1 MLQIG
6 NWCNLVARAYARG
19 LILALLGPFVSGAAD
34 PSLPVLAPSVRG
46 VFPLGGRAGETV
58 EIEFLGRHLNDLT
71 GISFARPDIR
81 VEVLSSDDFTIKA
94 RLTVGPKVPAGLHD
108 YRLRTSRGTYVGVF
122 HVGSLAAQR
131 EIEPN
136 NDLLHAQNIALP
148 AIVDGVVEQADYDVF
163 RFQAEIGQVLIFDLL
178 ARRAGSTLDGTL
190 GVLDERGNELD
201 FNDDYYI
208 HKDPHLEFRVPKTG
222 DYYVRVA
229 GSGEEGSKYSSY
241 RLIAGA
247 VPYAWRMLPAGAK
260 RGAVNELRIAGLNLE
275 KIDRLVLGDSL
286 AEGKVVSTQPQEL
299 TFRMTVPPS
308 VAPGRYELHAF
319 AGAAEAPLTI
329 PILVSDL
336 DEKLSTARSRTDP
349 QPVTLPAAVSG
360 TLDHKRAEIFFSF
373 EVQAGE
379 RLAFDVDSMKLGY
392 LDDPVVVLYTAG
404 GEFVA
409 SADDRLQQN
418 GSQPPN
424 LDPYLV
430 YKFDKPGRYIM
441 MIRDSAERGNP
452 NYVYR
457 LAIYPVEPDFDLK
470 GLTPEITLYVGKTG
484 RLPVRVRR
492 SGGWDQP
499 IEVWAEDL
507 GPGVTTEH
515 QTAEPKDTIV
525 HDNCALPRK
534 LDGTD
539 VMLPLHVAADAPPGA
554 RPIRLHAR
562 GTMDGKTVE
571 HTAEILYLWESV
583 GKVTGP
589 VEDQQLVATVT
600 PLPGLLIDA
609 PQSLSLTPGKVARLK
624 VRVERFDGGTNPLTL
639 EPQPALAGVKFEN
652 NVLAAGS
659 SQIELRVNAAGPVAV
674 KSFRLRAGDAISPP
688 IELKT
693 ETTEESSR

>member
-6 NWCNLVARAYARG
+6 NWCNLVARAYASG
-19 LILALLGPFVSGAAD
+19 LILVLLGPFVSGAAD
-34 PSLPVLAPSVRG
+34 PSLPDLAPSVRG

-81 VEVLSSDDFTIKA
+81 AEVLSSDDFTIKA

-108 YRLRTSRGTYVGVF
+108 YRLRTARGTYVGVF
-122 HVGSLAAQR
+122 HVGSLAAHR

-136 NDLLHAQNIALP
+136 SDLPHAQNIALP

-163 RFQAEIGQVLIFDLL
+163 RFQAEAGQVLIFDLL

-229 GSGEEGSKYSSY
+229 GSGEEVSKYSSY

-360 TLDHKRAEIFFSF
+360 TLDHKRAENFFSF
-373 EVQAGE
+373 EVQAG
-379 RLAFDVDSMKLGY
+379 
-392 LDDPVVVLYTAG
+392 
-404 GEFVA
+404 
-409 SADDRLQQN
+409 
-418 GSQPPN
+418 
-424 LDPYLV
+424 
-430 YKFDKPGRYIM
+430 
-441 MIRDSAERGNP
+441 
-452 NYVYR
+452 
-457 LAIYPVEPDFDLK
+457 
-470 GLTPEITLYVGKTG
+470 
-484 RLPVRVRR
+484 
-492 SGGWDQP
+492 
-499 IEVWAEDL
+499 
-507 GPGVTTEH
+507 
-515 QTAEPKDTIV
+515 
-525 HDNCALPRK
+525 
-534 LDGTD
+534 
-539 VMLPLHVAADAPPGA
+539 
-554 RPIRLHAR
+554 
-562 GTMDGKTVE
+562 
-571 HTAEILYLWESV
+571 
-583 GKVTGP
+583 
-589 VEDQQLVATVT
+589 
-600 PLPGLLIDA
+600 
-609 PQSLSLTPGKVARLK
+609 
-624 VRVERFDGGTNPLTL
+624 
-639 EPQPALAGVKFEN
+639 
-652 NVLAAGS
+652 
-659 SQIELRVNAAGPVAV
+659 
-674 KSFRLRAGDAISPP
+674 
-688 IELKT
+688 
-693 ETTEESSR
+693 